1 MSRTIRRTK
10 VKGQK
15 IADKDN
21 SKFCHHDIT
30 PILKGINQSQKAE
43 DKQYF
48 KKFGETK
55 FKQKPKSKGGTW

>member
-21 SKFCHHDIT
+21 SKFCHHDIS
-30 PILKGINQSQKAE
+30 PILKGINQTQKAE
-43 DKQYF
+43 EKAYF
-48 KKFGETK
+48 KKYGETK
-55 FKQKPKSKGGTW
+55 YGQKPKNKGGSW

>member
-1 MSRTIRRTK
+1 MSRTFRKTK

-30 PILKGINQSQKAE
+30 PILKGLKQSQKAE
-43 DKQYF
+43 EKAYF
-48 KKFGETK
+48 EKYGEAKFN
-55 FKQKPKSKGGTW
+55 QPPKSKGHSW